1 MFDRSEAQKGK
12 VESVRKKTKDRCC
25 SNGLNCN
32 SRRKMMIK
40 KQHPSISFLSI
51 LFVLINSIS
60 YANELVY
67 ILRKC

>member
-1 MFDRSEAQKGK
+1 MFDKSKAQKGK

-25 SNGLNCN
+25 SKGLTCN
-32 SRRKMMIK
+32 SRRKMMI

-60 YANELVY
+60 YVNELVY
-67 ILRKC
+67 ILRVC

>member
-1 MFDRSEAQKGK
+1 MFDKSKAQKGK

-40 KQHPSISFLSI
+40 KTTPFYQFFIY
-51 LFVLINSIS
+51 FVCFDQFN
-60 YANELVY
+60 
-67 ILRKC
+67 